1 MDDWREIHLTSD
13 FPLTRPRA
21 RDSIQAIHLSALAVS
36 LMNDEQQLPHLSSRQ
51 EDILTCI
58 VQAYSENP
66 EPVGSRHLAE
76 NYQLNISSATVR
88 NEMSLLEEMG
98 YIAAPHTSAGRV
110 PTAAGFRYF
119 VRRLL
124 QTRSLTRN
132 EQSHISERVGTLHAG
147 MEQWMR
153 RTATLLARSVQSA
166 SIVTPPISQANSFKH
181 VELISI
187 QGRLALMVLVLNSG
201 SVHQRMLTLAEPVPQ
216 LQLAGAA
223 KRVNEVCADFGAR
236 QVRLKSINLPMLERE
251 VAELTAELIEHA
263 DNNQVRFIY
272 RDGLSRMMEN
282 FGDDEGAQ
290 QAIRI
295 LEEHTVLN
303 ALVNELLDRLPPD
316 DSDNVNVQVVIAGD
330 DRYEDLSRLSMVLGR
345 YGDPE
350 KMSGAIGV
358 LGPTHINYGRAIST
372 VRYVSN
378 LMTNVLSTLYQD
390 NRDTQA
396 PGNI

>member
-1 MDDWREIHLTSD
+1 MAEEHHLPD
-13 FPLTRPRA
+13 
-21 RDSIQAIHLSALAVS
+21 
-36 LMNDEQQLPHLSSRQ
+36 LSSRQ
-51 EDILTCI
+51 ELILTCI
-58 VQAYSENP
+58 VQAYSEKP
-66 EPVGSRHLAE
+66 EPVSSGHLVD

-88 NEMSLLEEMG
+88 NEMAQLEELG
-98 YIAAPHTSAGRV
+98 YIAAPHTSAGRL

-124 QTRSLTRN
+124 QTHSLTRG
-132 EQSHISERVGTLHAG
+132 EQSHISERVGTLQAG

-153 RTATLLARSVQSA
+153 RTAALLSRAVQTA
-166 SIVTPPISQANSFKH
+166 AIVTPPIAQTNTFKH

-187 QGRLALMVLVLNSG
+187 QGRLALMVLVLHSG
-201 SVHQRMLTLAEPVPQ
+201 SVHQRMLTLADAVPQ
-216 LQLAGAA
+216 QQLAEAA
-223 KRVNEVCADFGAR
+223 KRVNEICASLEAR
-236 QVRLKSINLPMLERE
+236 QVRLRSINLPMLDRE
-251 VAELTAELIEHA
+251 VAELTAELIETA
-263 DNNQVRFIY
+263 DNNQARFIY
-272 RDGLSRMMEN
+272 RDGLSRIIES
-282 FGDDEGAQ
+282 FADEEGAQ

-303 ALVNELLDRLPPD
+303 ALLNDMLERLPKD
-316 DSDNVNVQVVIAGD
+316 AGEAVDVRVVIAGD
-330 DRYEDLSRLSMVLGR
+330 GRYQDLNRLSMVLSR

-378 LMTNVLSTLYQD
+378 LMTNVLATLYQD
-390 NRDTQA
+390 GVDNGE

>member
-1 MDDWREIHLTSD
+1 MTPKPMSVCQDGKRVIACKPSVLTESQRQQRNAMTDDR
-13 FPLTRPRA
+13 
-21 RDSIQAIHLSALAVS
+21 
-36 LMNDEQQLPHLSSRQ
+36 QLPNLSSRQ

-58 VQAYSENP
+58 VQAYSEKP
-66 EPVGSRHLAE
+66 EPVGSTYLVA
-76 NYQLNISSATVR
+76 NYDLNISSATVR
-88 NEMSLLEEMG
+88 NEMAQLEEMG

-124 QTRSLTRN
+124 QTRSLTLG
-132 EQSHISERVGTLHAG
+132 EQSHISERVGTLQAG

-153 RTATLLARSVQSA
+153 RTAALLARSVQTA
-166 SIVTPPISQANSFKH
+166 SIVTPPISQTNSFKH

-216 LQLAGAA
+216 NKLGEAA
-223 KRVNEVCADFGAR
+223 KRVNETCADLAAQ
-236 QVRLKSINLPMLERE
+236 QVRLRSINLPMLERE
-251 VAELTAELIEHA
+251 VAELTAELIENV
-263 DNNQVRFIY
+263 DNNRARFIY
-272 RDGLSRMMEN
+272 RDGLSRIMES
-282 FGDDEGAQ
+282 FADEAGAQ

-303 ALVNELLDRLPPD
+303 ALVNEVLDQLPPD
-316 DSDNVNVQVVIAGD
+316 DGDPVDVQVVIAGD
-330 DRYEDLSRLSMVLGR
+330 GRYEDLSRLSMVLSR

-378 LMTNVLSTLYQD
+378 LMTNVLATLYQD
-390 NRDTQA
+390 GIEDAGQPNLS
-396 PGNI
+396 

>member
-1 MDDWREIHLTSD
+1 MTDDR
-13 FPLTRPRA
+13 
-21 RDSIQAIHLSALAVS
+21 
-36 LMNDEQQLPHLSSRQ
+36 QLPNLTGRQ

-58 VQAYSENP
+58 VQAYSEKP
-66 EPVGSRHLAE
+66 EPVGSRYLVA
-76 NYQLNISSATVR
+76 NYDLNISSATVR
-88 NEMSLLEEMG
+88 KEMAQLEEMG

-124 QTRSLTRN
+124 QTRSLTLG
-132 EQSHISERVGTLHAG
+132 EQSHISERVGNLQAG

-153 RTATLLARSVQSA
+153 RTASLLARSVQTA
-166 SIVTPPISQANSFKH
+166 SIVTPPVSQTNSFKH

-216 LQLAGAA
+216 VKLGEAA
-223 KRVNEVCADFGAR
+223 KRVNETCADLGAQ
-236 QVRLKSINLPMLERE
+236 QVRLRSINLPMLERE
-251 VAELTAELIEHA
+251 VAELTAELIENA
-263 DNNQVRFIY
+263 DNNQARFIY
-272 RDGLSRMMEN
+272 RDGLSQIMDRFADE
-282 FGDDEGAQ
+282 EGAQ

-295 LEEHTVLN
+295 LEEHTVLH

-316 DSDNVNVQVVIAGD
+316 DGDRVGVQVVIAGD
-330 DRYEDLSRLSMVLGR
+330 GRYEDLNRLSMVLSR

-378 LMTNVLSTLYQD
+378 LMTNVLATLYQD
-390 NRDTQA
+390 GVEDAGRA
-396 PGNI
+396 SLS

>member
-1 MDDWREIHLTSD
+1 M
-13 FPLTRPRA
+13 
-21 RDSIQAIHLSALAVS
+21 RD
-36 LMNDEQQLPHLSSRQ
+36 ERQLPGLSSRQ

-58 VQAYSENP
+58 VQAYSEKP
-66 EPVGSRHLAE
+66 EPVGSRHLVE

-88 NEMSLLEEMG
+88 NEMAQLEEMG

-124 QTRSLTRN
+124 QTRSLTLG
-132 EQSHISERVGTLHAG
+132 EQSHISERVGTLQSG

-153 RTATLLARSVQSA
+153 RTAALLARSVQTA
-166 SIVTPPISQANSFKH
+166 SIVTPPVSQANSFKH
-181 VELISI
+181 VELIAI

-216 LQLAGAA
+216 SKLGEAA
-223 KRVNEVCADFGAR
+223 KRINETCADMGAQ
-236 QVRLKSINLPMLERE
+236 QVRLRSINLPMLERE
-251 VAELTAELIEHA
+251 VAELTAELIDNV
-263 DNNQVRFIY
+263 DNNRARFIY
-272 RDGLSRMMEN
+272 RDGLSRLMGSFADE
-282 FGDDEGAQ
+282 EGAQ
-290 QAIRI
+290 QALRI

-303 ALVNELLDRLPPD
+303 ALLSELLERLPQAAGVE
-316 DSDNVNVQVVIAGD
+316 SDVHVVIAGD
-330 DRYEDLSRLSMVLGR
+330 GRYENLSRTSMVLSR
-345 YGDPE
+345 YGDPD

-378 LMTNVLSTLYQD
+378 LMTNVLATLYQD
-390 NRDTQA
+390 GAADSGQ
-396 PGNI
+396 PSI

>member
-1 MDDWREIHLTSD
+1 MT
-13 FPLTRPRA
+13 
-21 RDSIQAIHLSALAVS
+21 V
-36 LMNDEQQLPHLSSRQ
+36 NDESQLPDLSSRQ

-58 VQAYSENP
+58 VQAYSERP
-66 EPVGSRHLAE
+66 EPVGSRHLVE

-88 NEMSLLEEMG
+88 NEMAQLEEMG
-98 YIAAPHTSAGRV
+98 YIAAPYTSAGRV

-124 QTRSLTRN
+124 QTRSLTRG
-132 EQSHISERVGTLHAG
+132 EQSHISERVGTLQSG

-153 RTATLLARSVQSA
+153 RAAALLARSVQSA
-166 SIVTPPISQANSFKH
+166 SIVTPPISQTNSFKH

-216 LQLAGAA
+216 DKLAEAA
-223 KRVNEVCADFGAR
+223 KRINENCADMDAQR
-236 QVRLKSINLPMLERE
+236 VRLRSINLPMLERE
-251 VAELTAELIEHA
+251 VAELTAELIENA
-263 DNNQVRFIY
+263 DNNQARFIY
-272 RDGLSRMMEN
+272 RDGLSQIMES
-282 FGDDEGAQ
+282 FADEEGAQ

-295 LEEHTVLN
+295 LEEHNALN
-303 ALVNELLDRLPPD
+303 ALLNDMLERLPPA
-316 DSDNVNVQVVIAGD
+316 DSEQLDVQVVIAGD
-330 DRYEDLSRLSMVLGR
+330 GRYEDLSRLSMVLSR
-345 YGDPE
+345 YGDPA

-378 LMTNVLSTLYQD
+378 LMTNVLATLYQD
-390 NRDTQA
+390 NVEDAGQR
-396 PGNI
+396 NI

>member
-1 MDDWREIHLTSD
+1 
-13 FPLTRPRA
+13 
-21 RDSIQAIHLSALAVS
+21 
-36 LMNDEQQLPHLSSRQ
+36 MNDERQLPNLTGRQ

-58 VQAYSENP
+58 VQAYSEKP
-66 EPVGSRHLAE
+66 EPIGSKYLVE

-88 NEMSLLEEMG
+88 NEMSRLEEMG

-124 QTRSLTRN
+124 QTRSLTLG
-132 EQSHISERVGTLHAG
+132 EQSHISERVGTLQAG

-153 RTATLLARSVQSA
+153 RAAALLAHSVQSA
-166 SIVTPPISQANSFKH
+166 SIVTPPVSQTNAFKH
-181 VELISI
+181 IELISI

-216 LQLAGAA
+216 AQLAEAA
-223 KRVNEVCADFGAR
+223 RRISEICADCSAR

-251 VAELTAELIEHA
+251 VAELTAELIDRA
-263 DNNQVRFIY
+263 DSSIVRFIY
-272 RDGLSRMMEN
+272 RDGLSRMIDS
-282 FGDDEGAQ
+282 FADGEGAQ
-290 QAIRI
+290 QALRI

-303 ALVNELLDRLPPD
+303 ALVNELLDTLPPD
-316 DSDNVNVQVVIAGD
+316 DADETNVQVVIAGD
-330 DRYEDLSRLSMVLGR
+330 GRYEDLSRLSMILGR
-345 YGDPE
+345 YGDPH

-358 LGPTHINYGRAIST
+358 LGPTHINYGRAISA

-378 LMTNVLSTLYQD
+378 LMTNMLAALYQD
-390 NRDTQA
+390 NLEDTKPRDIK
-396 PGNI
+396 NL